1 MKKNWIIIVVIS
13 FWSAHYVVAQKQDY
27 VWPLGYGVYWE
38 INSPPYGELI
48 GGGQLLDFT
57 ENAPTNYL
65 QPFPLKQSLTSICDS
80 EGNIIA
86 FTDGCRISNAEF
98 ELMEN
103 GDSINAGE
111 AHDKICGTFE
121 VQATSYPVWQGV
133 IFLNDPADSSRY
145 YLLQSWVDWDRLT
158 VTELKY
164 SVIDFS
170 DNLLGAVVQKDVEL
184 LADTMLSDYIA
195 ATRHANGRDWWVI
208 TPNYRSNGYHI
219 LLIDPT
225 GIHHV
230 QQQFVGTAAGA
241 LTEYAGQVC
250 FTPRGDQF
258 IKFIPNVGL
267 HIFEFDRCAGDLFS
281 PLFLSFDSIPAG
293 AGGVAVSPN
302 GRFLYVS
309 AGFYVYQYDLWAV
322 DVDASRVTVGT
333 YDGVGAPFNSAFAQ
347 AMCGPDGKIYL
358 VSVNTNHILHVI
370 HQPNRKGADCELELR
385 GYRLQSLTNFQ
396 ALNFPHFRLGPM
408 DGTTCDTLGLDN
420 VPLARFRW
428 AARDTTNHRLVSFTD
443 LSAYEPATRVWSFGD
458 PASGPLNNM
467 SADETP
473 EHLFTADG
481 TYQVCLTVT
490 NNNGS
495 HTLCQ
500 GVTVELPVIS
510 TTTLPTQVSGF
521 QAFAAPNPATDRV
534 WLNTNGSVGP
544 VQYTAF
550 DGLGRVQSIGTL
562 SATSDAVSLA
572 NWPAGIYFFHLRDAA
587 GHTAVVQVVCESK

>member
-1 MKKNWIIIVVIS
+1 MKKTWIIIVFMLFMFSRHLI
-13 FWSAHYVVAQKQDY
+13 AQKEDY
-27 VWPLGYGVYWE
+27 VWPLGYGTFWSGE
-38 INSPPYGELI
+38 NPPYGYLVV
-48 GGGQLLDFT
+48 GGQMLDFGQNT
-57 ENAPTNYL
+57 PDNYL
-65 QPFPLKQSLTSICDS
+65 QPFPIKQTLTYICNSD
-80 EGNIIA
+80 GYIIA
-86 FTDGCRISNAEF
+86 FTDGCRISNSEF

-103 GDSINAGE
+103 GDNINAGE
-111 AHDKICGTFE
+111 THDEFCGTFNA
-121 VQATSYPVWQGV
+121 QLTSYPVWQGYM
-133 IFLNDPADSSRY
+133 FLNDPGNDLRY
-145 YLLQSWVDWDRLT
+145 YLIQSWMDWDKKN
-158 VTELKY
+158 VTKLKY

-170 DNLLGAVVQKDVEL
+170 DNLLGRVTEKDTEIFV
-184 LADTMLSDYIA
+184 DTTLSPYFS

-208 TPNYRSNGYHI
+208 TPNYHTNGYHI

-241 LTEYAGQVC
+241 LTEFAGQVC

-258 IKFIPNVGL
+258 IKFMPNVGL

-293 AGGVAVSPN
+293 AGGVAISPN

-309 AGFYVYQYDLWAV
+309 AGYYVYQYDLWAV

-358 VSVNTNHILHVI
+358 VSVNGNHILHVI

-428 AARDTTNHRLVSFTD
+428 VARDTTNHRLVSFTD
-443 LSAYEPATRVWSFGD
+443 LSAYEPATRVWTFGD
-458 PASGPLNNM
+458 PASGPLNNT

-500 GVTVELPVIS
+500 DVTVELPVIS
-510 TTTLPTQVSGF
+510 TTTLPTQVSDF

-544 VQYTAF
+544 VQYTAC
-550 DGLGRVQSIGTL
+550 DALGRLQSIGTL

-572 NWPAGIYFFHLRDAA
+572 NWPAGIYFFHLR
-587 GHTAVVQVVCESK
+587 TADGRTQVLQVVRE